1 MYNRIFPINGH
12 FHTVLSIAASVVG
25 KMSHYVTPFVVLNLG
40 SEMVFVVAQRLQAQ
54 NVPLDRT
61 NLGEKTAFNALHYAR
76 QRLPTE
82 TNPKLLILHIFNR
95 NISEWVALRSI
106 ALNYSQLIAHTC
118 STDAFAELTSKR
130 AFLEGR
136 AMKIAPQG

>member
-61 NLGEKTAFNALHYAR
+61 NLGEKTAFKCTALCTTA
-76 QRLPTE
+76 LA
-82 TNPKLLILHIFNR
+82 NR
-95 NISEWVALRSI
+95 NKPQI
-106 ALNYSQLIAHTC
+106 AYSPHFQ
-118 STDAFAELTSKR
+118 SKH
-130 AFLEGR
+130 
-136 AMKIAPQG
+136 